1 MIDLPHLTVSG
12 SPRVMGQQQGE
23 HYKALIA
30 EFVDVRFNALAGYLS
45 DRKTKDTGL
54 FETAEACMRLHES
67 WDNDGILEHM
77 GIAEGSNIDPVRLY
91 IATNMTDIR
100 DILVLPA
107 TPDQEGCSSVLLP
120 GNLTADAYPI
130 AGQTWDLNPRYRLCR
145 GYQTSSVER
154 LGNMD
159 SKLCRVFVTRRHER
173 KGINC
178 RHHQY

>member
-67 WDNDGILEHM
+67 RTTMGSSSTWALPKDQILTQYD
-77 GIAEGSNIDPVRLY
+77 S
-91 IATNMTDIR
+91 T
-100 DILVLPA
+100 LPP
-107 TPDQEGCSSVLLP
+107 T
-120 GNLTADAYPI
+120 
-130 AGQTWDLNPRYRLCR
+130 
-145 GYQTSSVER
+145 
-154 LGNMD
+154 
-159 SKLCRVFVTRRHER
+159 
-173 KGINC
+173 
-178 RHHQY
+178 